1 MRTRW
6 DNKMKVTADAM
17 GYGAVN
23 ETVRADDA
31 TAHSRR

>member
-1 MRTRW
+1 MRTRL